1 MRKKAIIVT
10 LLLFLA
16 TFILYFTLFRKD
28 KNLYFVPENT
38 DYVVLLDTKNIAKTY
53 LYHSVLNPSEWLKK
67 EKKEDKISLKN
78 SGIKIPD
85 FIQIFHLKNSPIS
98 LWYSVIEI
106 KNPEHF
112 LLFLAQEKFIKQ
124 EKNIYKKEYF
134 TVKIVDDKCIIS
146 TGDTKDFSHFNLLS
160 RLVQQDNSEGF
171 YKANQFIEGSHG
183 SFSHISEGKITSFPI
198 VLEENSIILKSE
210 NLNTNFADFIENLQ
224 QKPQTL
230 HVELDEKNINLF
242 KKISKEE
249 NSDSLQINKI
259 HGIATVELVNDTIVS
274 YEFDDNFNEVKKET
288 YQKILQPNY
297 RFGISTNN
305 PETIWKYFQQKKWI
319 NAQNEFTAIPFLPNS
334 ISQTDKELQIVS
346 TRKKIETTAVLNKN
360 FLFYRSNPLFVSNLQ
375 FVSEKEKRF
384 LSNIDY
390 VFYGN
395 QNEDYFLEIRLK
407 KQKLPFILRLL

>member
-1 MRKKAIIVT
+1 M
-10 LLLFLA
+10 
-16 TFILYFTLFRKD
+16 
-28 KNLYFVPENT
+28 
-38 DYVVLLDTKNIAKTY
+38 
-53 LYHSVLNPSEWLKK
+53 
-67 EKKEDKISLKN
+67 
-78 SGIKIPD
+78 GI
-85 FIQIFHLKNSPIS
+85 
-98 LWYSVIEI
+98 
-106 KNPEHF
+106 
-112 LLFLAQEKFIKQ
+112 
-124 EKNIYKKEYF
+124 
-134 TVKIVDDKCIIS
+134 
-146 TGDTKDFSHFNLLS
+146 
-160 RLVQQDNSEGF
+160 GF
-171 YKANQFIEGSHG
+171 YRLIARLPEQNIFIE
-183 SFSHISEGKITSFPI
+183 
-198 VLEENSIILKSE
+198 V
-210 NLNTNFADFIENLQ
+210 LNTNFADFIENLQ

-346 TRKKIETTAVLNKN
+346 TRKKIETTDVLNKN